1 MAALMTLVHAQGDRM
16 LTQSEIFLCDGG
28 DGPVP
33 CRLYAVL
40 DELTLTYR
48 VIQRL
53 PDGQVRELRHHVASL
68 RDARRWAREHRLTSE
83 EAA

>member
-48 VIQRL
+48 VIQRS
-53 PDGQVRELRHHVASL
+53 PDGQVRELRHRVAG
-68 RDARRWAREHRLTSE
+68 RRGAPPGAPPHPPPSVK
-83 EAA
+83 